1 VHGVT
6 GLESDDAGPA
16 QLVEVDAQLSGGVYQ
31 AVILVSSG
39 DDRRLLAG
47 IPDQLRRDKNLQRRP
62 T

>member
-31 AVILVSSG
+31 VYIS
-39 DDRRLLAG
+39 
-47 IPDQLRRDKNLQRRP
+47 IQL
-62 T
+62 